1 MKTHKLFTFGAG
13 MVLLSVMVSLTVSK
27 VHGQDDTVNVRPTT
41 DFVAPKVFQAAG
53 PTAPSIQETV
63 EQYRN
68 ALGAGNNGATP
79 GSLSTGHRE
88 INWDAVPAQFSAPN
102 NLPANFF
109 NSNSPRGAVFSTPG
123 TGFQVSANAVNPTNT
138 AVRFGNLNPN
148 YPSIF
153 QTFSPEKLFTALDS
167 NVTDIDFFVAGSNTP
182 ALVSG
187 FGSVFTDVDQP
198 DGSGPGEKRGNR
210 KSSTLIEYFDA
221 GGELLFSSFVPASPG
236 NGGLSFFGIVFS
248 DARIAHVRIT
258 SGSVPP
264 GPDDDDKQ
272 DVVVMDDFLY
282 GEPKAAN

>member
-1 MKTHKLFTFGAG
+1 MKTHKLFMFGAG
-13 MVLLSVMVSLTVSK
+13 IALLSATLSLTVGK
-27 VHGQDDTVNVRPTT
+27 VHGQNDTVNVPANT

-53 PTAPSIQETV
+53 PTVPSIQQTV

-68 ALGAGNNGATP
+68 ELGAGNNGATP
-79 GSLSTGHRE
+79 GSQPTGHRE

-109 NSNSPRGAVFSTPG
+109 NLNSPRGAVFSTPG
-123 TGFQVSANAVNPTNT
+123 TGFQVSANAINPTNT
-138 AVRFGNLNPN
+138 PVRFGNLNPN

-153 QTFSPEKLFTALDS
+153 QVFSAEKLFTALGS

-221 GGELLFSSFVPASPG
+221 AGELLFSSFVPASPG
-236 NGGLSFFGIVFS
+236 NGALSFFGIVFP

-258 SGSVPP
+258 SGDVAP

-282 GEPKAAN
+282 GEPKAPN

>member
-1 MKTHKLFTFGAG
+1 MKTHKLFTLGAG
-13 MVLLSVMVSLTVSK
+13 CALLSVMVSLTVSR
-27 VHGQDDTVNVRPTT
+27 VHGQVDTVNVLSTT

-53 PTAPSIQETV
+53 PTAPSIQQTV

-68 ALGAGNNGATP
+68 ALGAGNNNATP
-79 GSLSTGHRE
+79 GFQPTGHRE

-138 AVRFGNLNPN
+138 PVRFGNLNPN

-153 QTFSPEKLFTALDS
+153 QTLSPEKLFTALDS
-167 NVTDIDFFVAGSNTP
+167 NVTEIDFFEAGSNTP

-210 KSSTLIEYFDA
+210 NSSTLIEYFGA

-236 NGGLSFFGIVFS
+236 DGGLSFFGIAFP
-248 DARIAHVRIT
+248 DRRIAHVRIT
-258 SGSVPP
+258 SGSVAP
-264 GPDDDDKQ
+264 GPDDNDKL

>member
-1 MKTHKLFTFGAG
+1 MKTQKLLTFGAG
-13 MVLLSVMVSLTVSK
+13 IALLSAMLALTVSK
-27 VHGQDDTVNVRPTT
+27 VHGQDGTVNVPRTS

-53 PTAPSIQETV
+53 PTAPSIQQTV

-68 ALGAGNNGATP
+68 ELGVGNNGATP

-88 INWDAVPAQFSAPN
+88 INWDAVPSQFSAPN

-153 QTFSPEKLFTALDS
+153 QTLSPEKLFTALDS

-210 KSSTLIEYFDA
+210 KSSTLIEYFGA

-236 NGGLSFFGIVFS
+236 NGGLSFFGIVFP
-248 DARIAHVRIT
+248 DARIAHVRVT

-264 GPDDDDKQ
+264 GADDDDKQ